1 MLTFNGSILKKDSA
15 WLNTKSTL
23 PEGTI
28 RFRFWNNYT
37 PTSGTDSSNTSKFGV
52 WTAVDASQGIWDW
65 TCNDR
70 TSWLNAFENRLTQAN
85 MGNRYCR
92 ILEANFGSVTSA
104 RQMFK
109 NCTRLESVEN
119 THLTNVTTAYYMF
132 YGAANIRKAEIYDTS
147 KLTNAAYMF
156 AYIYSLTSVTL
167 FDTSHVTD
175 FGSMFYTCYGLT
187 SVPAFNTSNGTKFDY
202 FLGACTSLTSIPLF
216 DTSNAVDMQ
225 YMCYNCTSLTSI
237 PLFDTSSCSNMN
249 SAFSYC
255 ERVETGALDLYNQ
268 ASSQT
273 VPPSSHN
280 ATFNNC
286 GFRTVSGA
294 AELAQ
299 IPQSWGGTMA

>member
-1 MLTFNGSILKKDSA
+1 MLTFNGSILTKDSA
-15 WLNTKSTL
+15 WLNTKAML
-23 PEGTI
+23 PDGTI

-70 TSWLNAFENRLTQAN
+70 TSWWSAFENRLTQAN

-109 NCTRLESVEN
+109 YCTRLESVEN
-119 THLTNVTTAYYMF
+119 AHLTNVTDAYSMF
-132 YGAANIRKAEIYDTS
+132 NGAFDMRKAEIYDTS

-156 AYIYSLTSVTL
+156 AYIYSLTGVTL

-187 SVPAFNTSNGTKFDY
+187 SVPAF
-202 FLGACTSLTSIPLF
+202 
-216 DTSNAVDMQ
+216 DTSNAVNMQ
-225 YMCYNCTSLTSI
+225 YMCYNCTSLTRI

-268 ASSQT
+268 ASSQS

-286 GFRTVSGA
+286 GFRTVSGS

-299 IPQSWGGTMA
+299 IPQSWGGTMV